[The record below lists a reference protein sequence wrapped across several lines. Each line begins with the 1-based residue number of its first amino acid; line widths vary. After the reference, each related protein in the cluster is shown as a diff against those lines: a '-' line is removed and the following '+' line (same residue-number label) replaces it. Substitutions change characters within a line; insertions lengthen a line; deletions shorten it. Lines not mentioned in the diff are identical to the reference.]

1 MSSSDP
7 SPRSSINHGL
17 NGLYTQQATAVD
29 VANFKPM
36 DAEKWPGNKEAL
48 WTLKSDQH
56 TLNLMHN
63 AIRAEVT
70 KFESLLFR
78 LGDRELKKW
87 EKDAIKVR
95 VRERRS
101 RRAKAPPLSPPLS
114 PAFR

>member
-1 MSSSDP
+1 MSSSNP
-7 SPRSSINHGL
+7 SPRTSVSGL

-36 DAEKWPGNKEAL
+36 DEEKWPGNKESL

-70 KFESLLFR
+70 KFEALLFR

-87 EKDAIKVR
+87 EMDAIKVR
-95 VRERRS
+95 L
-101 RRAKAPPLSPPLS
+101 RATVKSTAALSIPLS
-114 PAFR
+114 PAPLFL